1 MGSKKQPAPTPV
13 PDPIPP
19 VTQTSRETLQAER
32 DTQKQAAARKGF
44 KQTIIAGEG
53 NKFSNVT
60 SAFGAKTLLGQ

>member
-1 MGSKKQPAPTPV
+1 MGSKKQPQQAAV

-44 KQTIIAGEG
+44 RTTLIAGEG
-53 NKFSNVT
+53 NKFNDVT
-60 SAFGAKTLLGQ
+60 STFGTRTLLGS

>member
-1 MGSKKQPAPTPV
+1 MGSKPKQPAAV

-44 KQTIIAGEG
+44 KQTIIAGQG
-53 NKFSNVT
+53 DKFSNV
-60 SAFGAKTLLGQ
+60 SSSFGQRTLLGS

>member
-1 MGSKKQPAPTPV
+1 MGSKPKQQAV

-44 KQTIIAGEG
+44 KTTLIAGEG
-53 NKFSNVT
+53 NKFSDVS
-60 SAFGAKTLLGQ
+60 SAFGTKTLLGQ